1 MRISDWSSDV
11 CSSDLSKIALIGPIN
26 RVDQYA
32 TFLQPGNGGKRRRII
47 VQGDDSERC
56 FRLFAD
62 ALRAGAAE
70 QSCLGL
76 GCLPLAHQN
85 DRTAVQADDER
96 QAVHLP
102 APNPGRGR
110 PRQKYLWGG
119 VRAQPP

>member
-11 CSSDLSKIALIGPIN
+11 CSSDLYRITIHDGGQSISALIGPIN

-32 TFLQPGNGGKRRRII
+32 TFLQPGNGRKRSRII

-62 ALRAGAAE
+62 DLRAGAAE

-85 DRTAVQADDER
+85 DRTAVQADEER
-96 QAVHLP
+96 QAVHLT
-102 APNPGRGR
+102 APNPG
-110 PRQKYLWGG
+110 
-119 VRAQPP
+119 